1 MTMTPSWLYYLFGVL
16 MLAVAAYSIGLL
28 LISLRTGRKAGR
40 DVELSHVFMGV
51 SMAGMFVADWAFGPS
66 GFWELIFVAFL
77 IWFVVRAIQ
86 SVVTY
91 GPHVPHTAV
100 HALMSFAMLLMY
112 WFPMGGGTGSTSMSA
127 SSSTAGRVDP
137 GLAFVVAF
145 LLFGSAIFTLASPTK
160 GRSVYGSHTAL
171 VAAGAAA
178 GGGLV
183 QAEGGLT
190 VHPAMQLSS
199 SDSFARTI
207 SRPVVVDLTHV
218 VMSVAMGFLLI
229 LMI

>member
-1 MTMTPSWLYYLFGVL
+1 MTMTPAWLYYLCGVL
-16 MLAVAAYSIGLL
+16 MLAVATYSIGLL

-66 GFWELIFVAFL
+66 GFWELVFVAFL
-77 IWFVVRAIQ
+77 TWFVVRAVR

-112 WFPMGGGTGSTSMSA
+112 WFPMGSGTGSMSMSA
-127 SSSTAGRVDP
+127 SSAATGRVDP

-145 LLFGSAIFTLASPTK
+145 LLLGSAIFTLASPTK
-160 GRSVYGSHTAL
+160 GRSVYGSHNAL
-171 VAAGAAA
+171 VAAGASAS
-178 GGGLV
+178 GGLV

-190 VHPAMQLSS
+190 VHPATHSSS
-199 SDSFARTI
+199 SDNFVLAI
-207 SRPVVVDLTHV
+207 SRPVFVDLTHV
-218 VMSVAMGFLLI
+218 AMSVAMGFLLI